1 MTTAPSTRTDDRH
14 TYVRTVSLDWP
25 KGKGPELS
33 IKGGTMA
40 APVDIPAV
48 AAHVDL
54 RYTWYADEDDRDG
67 GYWSGPSDV
76 MVHRSHG
83 KWWGD
88 RTRPLD
94 QWRNPEVK
102 SFADHLLEEHHP
114 RTVLTI
120 TEAARA

>member
-1 MTTAPSTRTDDRH
+1 MTDPTIRTEDRL
-14 TYVRTVSLDWP
+14 TYVRSVSLDWP

-33 IKGGTMA
+33 VKGGTMA

-54 RYTWYADEDDRDG
+54 RYTWYADKEDRDG
-67 GYWSGPSDV
+67 GYWSGHADV

-88 RTRPLD
+88 RTRALE
-94 QWRNPEVK
+94 QFRHPEVK
-102 SFADHLLEEHHP
+102 SLADHLLEVHRP

-120 TEAARA
+120 TEAASA